1 MKSLDMQIPIA
12 WVDLVARNV
21 NNTALDTMSTLT
33 PTDVNLPDARQ
44 SIDAKN
50 TLNEATQ
57 NQIKPFWD
65 SRWSKDFKL
74 DNLKQV
80 LPGSPKHRIWIGDI
94 SPNFNPRSEHDI
106 VQLEYGLRVKWVEHL
121 EKEHYSSTRKRQ
133 LYNTANTLFSVF
145 GKMIF
150 LTILDEGGVNEQ

>member
-1 MKSLDMQIPIA
+1 MEIPYA
-12 WVDLVARNV
+12 WVDLVTRNV
-21 NNTALDTMSTLT
+21 NNTALETMSTLT

-44 SIDAKN
+44 TIDAKN
-50 TLNEATQ
+50 SLNKATQ

-80 LPGSPKHRIWIGDI
+80 MPGSPKHRIWIGSI
-94 SPNFNPRSEHDI
+94 SPNFNPKHEHDV
-106 VQLEYGLRVKWVEHL
+106 VQLEFGLRAKWLDYL
-121 EKEHYSSTRKRQ
+121 EKEPYSSSRKEQ

-150 LTILDEGGVNEQ
+150 LTILDGGDDEQSA

>member
-1 MKSLDMQIPIA
+1 MEIPYA
-12 WVDLVARNV
+12 WVDLVMRNV

-80 LPGSPKHRIWIGDI
+80 MPGSPKHRIWIGNI
-94 SPNFNPRSEHDI
+94 SPNFNPKREQDV
-106 VQLEYGLRVKWVEHL
+106 VQLEYGLRAKWLEYL
-121 EKEHYSSTRKRQ
+121 EKEPYSYSRKEQ

-150 LTILDEGGVNEQ
+150 LTILDGGDDEQSA